1 MKVITCASFYGS
13 GSSAL
18 TDLIAEYDVVKDLTD
33 YEFRFLHDMDGVSDL
48 EFHLCECHNR
58 HNSGHALKRFKRLVD
73 YHSGNRLVARY
84 EPYFNGK
91 FRQLSERY
99 ITDLTD
105 FSYKGWWF
113 YDLYDRGES
122 YYYLMQSLNKLIA
135 KLSFG
140 KIKLFTKEI
149 TYCSH
154 PTKEDFLNKTQAYV
168 SALLEAANPEG
179 LPYIE
184 IDQFLPSQHIER
196 VLRYIKEP
204 VHVFVVD
211 RDPRDTYILE
221 KCYWKGAICPT
232 DDVDTFCDWFLYT
245 RNSGAGQKLLND
257 QVTYLRFEDLIFKY
271 EGTVASIESQTGLL
285 SSQHTKAFSKF
296 NPKHS
301 VNNTQLWKKHP
312 ELTEDMKIIEKRLAA
327 YLYPFEQVSTNQLP
341 GLFSEVTKVF

>member
-73 YHSGNRLVARY
+73 YHSGNRLVTRY
-84 EPYFNGK
+84 EPYFNGQ
-91 FRQLSERY
+91 FRRLFERY
-99 ITDLTD
+99 IADLTD

-113 YDLYDRGES
+113 YDPYDKGEN
-122 YYYLMQSLNKLIA
+122 YYYVMQALNKLVT

-140 KIKLFTKEI
+140 KIKLFRNEI
-149 TYCSH
+149 TYCAH
-154 PTKEDFLNKTQAYV
+154 PTTEDFLVKTQSYV
-168 SALLEAANPEG
+168 SALLSAANPDG

-184 IDQFLPSQHIER
+184 IDQLLPSQHIER
-196 VLRYIKEP
+196 ALRYIKEP
-204 VHVFVVD
+204 IHVFVVD
-211 RDPRDTYILE
+211 RDPRDIYILE
-221 KCYWKGAICPT
+221 KCYWQGAICPT
-232 DDVDTFCDWFLYT
+232 DDAETFCDWFLYT
-245 RNSGAGQKLLND
+245 RNSGAGQQLSHE
-257 QVTYLRFEDLIFKY
+257 QVTYLKFEDLIFHY
-271 EGTVASIESQTGLL
+271 EDMVARIEDQTGLL
-285 SSQHTKAFSKF
+285 PSQHTKAFSKF
-296 NPKHS
+296 NPKRS

-312 ELTEDMKIIEKRLAA
+312 ELMADMKIIEQRLAA

-341 GLFSEVTKVF
+341 GVSPEVTAVF